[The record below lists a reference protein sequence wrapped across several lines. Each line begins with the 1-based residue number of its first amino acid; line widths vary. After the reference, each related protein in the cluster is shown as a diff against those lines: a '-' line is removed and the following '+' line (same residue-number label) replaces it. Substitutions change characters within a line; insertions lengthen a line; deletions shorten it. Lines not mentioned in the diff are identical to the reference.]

1 MTVLSVARDF
11 SRYPG
16 GRFKRISQNS
26 GEEFRERLLEPA
38 VKTGKITIDLDGVR
52 GYGSSFLEEVFGGLV
67 RTMNWKSRD
76 EVDAC
81 LEVSASEKS
90 LLLEVSQYIND
101 ALGRIDDV
109 SVPRTKH

>member
-16 GRFKRISQNS
+16 GRFKKISQNS

-67 RTMNWKSRD
+67 RAMNWENRAQ
-76 EVDAC
+76 VDAL
-81 LEVSASEKS
+81 LEISASEKS

-101 ALGRIDDV
+101 ALGRV
-109 SVPRTKH
+109 GNGSVPSNKN